1 MLADYKFA
9 DSNAE
14 ENQRQIG
21 KLRNTCGNAGKSL
34 YRSHAS
40 YPDTR
45 HAAHQ
50 RQSPALSESTTA
62 VERGHA
68 RRRSSAL
75 PRTRSALQQARSGT
89 AVGQKLCPVSVR
101 IRLESL

>member
-50 RQSPALSESTTA
+50 RQSPALSESATA
-62 VERGHA
+62 VE
-68 RRRSSAL
+68 
-75 PRTRSALQQARSGT
+75 
-89 AVGQKLCPVSVR
+89 
-101 IRLESL
+101 